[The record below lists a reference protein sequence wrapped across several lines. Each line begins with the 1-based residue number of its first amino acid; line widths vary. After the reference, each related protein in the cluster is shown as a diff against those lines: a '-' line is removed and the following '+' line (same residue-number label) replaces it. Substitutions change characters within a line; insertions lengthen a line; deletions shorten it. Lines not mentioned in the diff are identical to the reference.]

1 MPQRKRILLIATGGT
16 IASKKSDNGLKPQI
30 TPEELLGFI
39 PQVKDICEIET
50 MQLLNLDSSN
60 MEPRHW
66 KKMVHVI
73 RENYDRFDGFV
84 IAHGTDT
91 MAYTAA
97 ALSYMIQ
104 NTTKPIVITGAQKPI
119 DLEITD
125 AKSNLIDS
133 FLYAA
138 DDGSQGVQIVFD
150 GKVIA
155 GTRAKKVRSKSY
167 NAFSSI
173 DYPSLAMIQD
183 MNIMRYIPM
192 LPYEEEVRF
201 YEEMDENVF
210 LMKLIPGIKP
220 GILASIFENYDC
232 IIVESFGVGGI
243 PKSIADDF
251 YRLCQKYPK
260 KLVVM
265 ATQVAH
271 EGSDMTVYEV
281 GHDMKK
287 YCRFLESYDMTLESV
302 IAKTMWMLGNFD
314 LTQCDAE
321 EIFYRNI
328 NYDVI
333 FGKNRK
339 CGS

>member
-1 MPQRKRILLIATGGT
+1 MSEKKKILLIATGGT

-30 TPEELLGFI
+30 TPEELIRYI
-39 PQVKDICEIET
+39 PRVQEFCDVNVKQI
-50 MQLLNLDSSN
+50 LNIDSSN
-60 MEPRHW
+60 MEPKHW
-66 KKMVHVI
+66 KLMVHAI
-73 RENYDRFDGFV
+73 KEEYENYDGFV

-104 NTTKPIVITGAQKPI
+104 NSKKPIVITGAQKPI
-119 DLEITD
+119 DMEITD

-133 FLYAA
+133 FLYAS
-138 DDGSQGVQIVFD
+138 DEKSQGVQIVFD

-173 DYPSLAMIQD
+173 DYPCLAMIQD

-192 LPYEEEVRF
+192 LPFEEEVCF
-201 YEEMDENVF
+201 YEELDENIY

-220 GILASIFENYDC
+220 AILNSIFESYDC
-232 IIVESFGVGGI
+232 IVVESFGVGGI
-243 PKSIADDF
+243 PKSIAEDF
-251 YRLCQKYPK
+251 YRLCQEHPE

-287 YCRFLESYDMTLESV
+287 HCRFLESYDMTLESV
-302 IAKTMWMLGNFD
+302 IAKIMWMLGNK
-314 LTQCDAE
+314 
-321 EIFYRNI
+321 EISKDDIEDTFYKSI

-339 CGS
+339 CK

>member
-1 MPQRKRILLIATGGT
+1 MKKVLLIATGGT
-16 IASKKSDNGLKPQI
+16 IASKRSHHGLKPKI
-30 TPEELLGFI
+30 TPEELIGYI
-39 PQVKDICEIET
+39 PQVQSFCEVDTI
-50 MQLLNLDSSN
+50 QLLNLDSTN
-60 MEPRHW
+60 MEPKHW
-66 KKMVHVI
+66 KMMVHTI
-73 RENYDRFDGFV
+73 REHYDAYDGFV

-104 NTTKPIVITGAQKPI
+104 NSKKPIVITGAQKPI

-133 FLYAA
+133 FLYASDEA
-138 DDGSQGVQIVFD
+138 SQGVQIVFD
-150 GKVIA
+150 EKVIA

-183 MNIMRYIPM
+183 MNIMRYIPII
-192 LPYEEEVRF
+192 PFKEEVHF
-201 YEEMDENVF
+201 YEEMNDNIY
-210 LMKLIPGIKP
+210 LMKMIPGMQAK
-220 GILASIFENYDC
+220 LLESIFAQYDS
-232 IIVESFGVGGI
+232 IVVESFGVGGI
-243 PKSIADDF
+243 PKSISEDF
-251 YRLCQKYPK
+251 FRLCKQYPE

-281 GHDMKK
+281 GRDIKEE
-287 YCRFLESYDMTLESV
+287 CSILESYDMTLESV
-302 IAKTMWMLGNFD
+302 IAKLMWILGNK
-314 LTQCDAE
+314 AE
-321 EIFYRNI
+321 LEGNVEDIFYKSI
-328 NYDVI
+328 NYDLI

-339 CGS
+339 C